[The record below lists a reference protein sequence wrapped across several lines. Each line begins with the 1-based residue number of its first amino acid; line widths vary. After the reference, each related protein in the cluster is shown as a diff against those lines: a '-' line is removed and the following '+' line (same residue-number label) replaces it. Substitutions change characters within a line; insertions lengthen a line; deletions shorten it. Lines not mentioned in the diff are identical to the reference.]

1 MWRKGKAFALLVQ
14 NGAATVE
21 SSMEIPQKH
30 KHGSAV
36 CPVIPLLGIY
46 PREPKTL
53 IHLNVSNPVFVTAL
67 FTIAKIWKQPKCP
80 SVHEWAEQLWDI
92 YTVKY
97 YSAIKKK
104 KISPF
109 VTLPMDLEYVM
120 VSEVRQSKTNT
131 N

>member
-1 MWRKGKAFALLVQ
+1 M
-14 NGAATVE
+14 
-21 SSMEIPQKH
+21 
-30 KHGSAV
+30 
-36 CPVIPLLGIY
+36 
-46 PREPKTL
+46 
-53 IHLNVSNPVFVTAL
+53 NVSNPVFVTAL